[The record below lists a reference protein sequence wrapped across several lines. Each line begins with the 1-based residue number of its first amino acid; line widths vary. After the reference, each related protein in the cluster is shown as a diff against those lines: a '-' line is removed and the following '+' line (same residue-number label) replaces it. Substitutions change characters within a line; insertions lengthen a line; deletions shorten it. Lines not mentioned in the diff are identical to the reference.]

1 MAEEMFMPDFPI
13 IDAHVH
19 FYDVEKLNYSWMPTV
34 PSLNHTSLVKD
45 LDQARG
51 KVDVDGIVFVEV
63 DIDPGLHIEEAK
75 FVAGLAEADK
85 RVSGIVA
92 HAPLEKGRAIEAD
105 LEKLSHIQGVKGI
118 RRLIQGEVDPSMCI
132 APDFVDGVNLLPKYG
147 MSFDICIRHY
157 QLVYA
162 IELIK
167 KCPNVRFILDHIAK
181 PDIKNGLMEPW
192 KSQIREMAKL
202 PNVVCKVSG
211 VATEADHQAWTRE
224 QLRPYIDHVIESF
237 GFHRVMFGSDWTVAT
252 LALDYPTWVDILDEV
267 LTGTS
272 IDEKRRFWRGTAI
285 EAYRLPFAD

>member
-1 MAEEMFMPDFPI
+1 MPDFPI

-19 FYDVEKLNYSWMPTV
+19 FYDVEKLNYSWMPNV
-34 PSLNHTSLVKD
+34 PSLNHTSLIKD
-45 LDQARG
+45 FDQARG
-51 KVDVDGIVFVEV
+51 KVEVDGIVFVEV

-85 RVSGIVA
+85 RLSAIVA

-132 APDFVDGVNLLPKYG
+132 APDFVDAVNLLPKYG

-181 PDIKNGLMEPW
+181 PDIKNGLMDPW

-237 GFHRVMFGSDWTVAT
+237 GFDRVMFGSDWTVAT
-252 LALDYPTWVDILDEV
+252 LALDYPTWVDILDEA

-285 EAYRLPFAD
+285 EAYRLPFAV

>member
-13 IDAHVH
+13 IDSHVH
-19 FYDVEKLNYSWMPTV
+19 FYDVEKLNYSWMPNV

-45 LDQARG
+45 FDQARG
-51 KVDVDGIVFVEV
+51 KVEVDGIVFVEV

-75 FVAGLAEADK
+75 FVAGLAEGDK
-85 RVSGIVA
+85 RLSGIVA
-92 HAPLEKGRAIEAD
+92 HAPLEKGWAIEAD
-105 LEKLSHIQGVKGI
+105 LEKLSHIKGVKGI

-132 APDFVDGVNLLPKYG
+132 APDFVDAVKLLPKYG

-181 PDIKNGLMEPW
+181 PDIKHGLMEPW

-211 VATEADHQAWTRE
+211 VATEADHKAWTRQ

-237 GFHRVMFGSDWTVAT
+237 GFDRVMFGSDWTVAT

-267 LTGTS
+267 LAGTS
-272 IDEKRRFWRGTAI
+272 MDEKRHFWRGTAI
-285 EAYRLPFAD
+285 EAYRLPFSA

>member
-1 MAEEMFMPDFPI
+1 MPDFPI

-19 FYDVEKLNYSWMPTV
+19 FYDVEKLNYSWMPNV

-45 LDQARG
+45 FDQARG

-85 RVSGIVA
+85 RLSAIVA

-132 APDFVDGVNLLPKYG
+132 APDFVDAVNLLPKYG

-181 PDIKNGLMEPW
+181 PDIKNGLMDPW

-237 GFHRVMFGSDWTVAT
+237 GFDRVMFGSDWTVAT
-252 LALDYPTWVDILDEV
+252 LALDYPTWVDILDEA

-285 EAYRLPFAD
+285 EAYRLPFAV

>member
-1 MAEEMFMPDFPI
+1 MPDFPI

-19 FYDVEKLNYSWMPTV
+19 FYDVEKLNYSWMPNV
-34 PSLNHTSLVKD
+34 PSLNHTSLIKD
-45 LDQARG
+45 FDQARG
-51 KVDVDGIVFVEV
+51 KVEVDGIVFVEV

-85 RVSGIVA
+85 RLSAIVA

-132 APDFVDGVNLLPKYG
+132 APDFVDAVNLLPKYG

-237 GFHRVMFGSDWTVAT
+237 GFDRVMFGSDWTVAT
-252 LALDYPTWVDILDEV
+252 LALDYPTWVDILDEA

-285 EAYRLPFAD
+285 EAYRLPFAV

>member
-1 MAEEMFMPDFPI
+1 MPDFPI

-19 FYDVEKLNYSWMPTV
+19 FYDVEKLNYSWMPNV

-45 LDQARG
+45 FDQARG

-181 PDIKNGLMEPW
+181 PDIKNGLMDPW

-237 GFHRVMFGSDWTVAT
+237 GFDRVMFGSDWTVAT
-252 LALDYPTWVDILDEV
+252 LALDYPTWVDILDEA

-285 EAYRLPFAD
+285 EAYRLPFAV

>member
-1 MAEEMFMPDFPI
+1 MPDFPI

-237 GFHRVMFGSDWTVAT
+237 GFHRVMFGSDWTLAT